1 MPLWLKPAIVV
12 AYDSV
17 TIAAWFLLVPL
28 QMCLAYF
35 LHPSRS
41 LKYKFWLGPLTAI
54 ASCVVITLIFS
65 GLEWDSVLRY
75 LVLSALAF
83 ILTRIIF
90 FNKKSSI
97 LAAFEIFSF
106 AFIYFNFLGFTRSA
120 PEISQEHP
128 ILYKAVL
135 FFMLLSFLFHI
146 VIIYLAAFPE
156 RSFHK
161 KRNELLVFS
170 SIVIPAFLILAF
182 ISPSDFVKH
191 EIAFNNWNESP
202 PPLPKELD
210 GKEESGEKGDKGDDE
225 KNGLPLGDRDGK
237 YPAEIQGGG
246 VKRENIPEKEIR
258 PEEKEKGNTNNK
270 EKQKKDDK
278 SSGNSGQ
285 SKQEPK
291 LEGVP
296 SEQWNNYKNQSKGE
310 GGSSKQRAVMVVASQ
325 IDPVYAS
332 ESYLGTFSKDG
343 FKPSPLGIE
352 PLNKISQQRLIET
365 WSDRLSTKDAR
376 REIKSIF
383 FLSTTEEKLPVRY
396 GLFQNT
402 AIFA

>member
-1 MPLWLKPAIVV
+1 MN
-12 AYDSV
+12 
-17 TIAAWFLLVPL
+17 
-28 QMCLAYF
+28 
-35 LHPSRS
+35 
-41 LKYKFWLGPLTAI
+41 G
-54 ASCVVITLIFS
+54 TLSF
-65 GLEWDSVLRY
+65 V
-75 LVLSALAF
+75 
-83 ILTRIIF
+83 TRIIF

-128 ILYKAVL
+128 ILYAIIAVL

-246 VKRENIPEKEIR
+246 VKREKC
-258 PEEKEKGNTNNK
+258 
-270 EKQKKDDK
+270 
-278 SSGNSGQ
+278 S
-285 SKQEPK
+285 
-291 LEGVP
+291 
-296 SEQWNNYKNQSKGE
+296 
-310 GGSSKQRAVMVVASQ
+310 
-325 IDPVYAS
+325 
-332 ESYLGTFSKDG
+332 
-343 FKPSPLGIE
+343 
-352 PLNKISQQRLIET
+352 
-365 WSDRLSTKDAR
+365 
-376 REIKSIF
+376 
-383 FLSTTEEKLPVRY
+383 
-396 GLFQNT
+396 
-402 AIFA
+402 